1 MNTRVSVVFRI
12 TAAAP
17 TVVNRP
23 HTIVNLPSTFVNP
36 YLLGTIPET
45 TLAGTT
51 VCLLPTYDD
60 YGGGFGHG

>member
-1 MNTRVSVVFRI
+1 MKMSASVVFSI
-12 TAAAP
+12 TATAP

-36 YLLGTIPET
+36 CLIGTIPET